1 MIFYIITAIFSFVF
15 YYLLCFNSQ
24 NIINKIFYIGLYLL
38 FAIILRFIIAP
49 ELNKDYYGYFDLH
62 NFEDPEDAVSFLF
75 SEPYLYILY
84 KLLSFIIVSKD
95 TILLFIYWFNFII
108 TNAFFIWLATRLDL
122 NVWRKMV
129 LFVFYYFLFAF
140 VLLRNGPVY
149 ILFACF
155 FYYSYRNQKFNKIL
169 FTPFMHLSAI
179 SLIVTLF
186 HNNKYYLKI
195 LFALLLLVLPVF
207 IFYVL
212 PLLNDLIALQS
223 SMHKVDSYSEQT
235 LNVSIFHI
243 IYFFIIS
250 TILVLVILVYK
261 KYAFHPILITTSL
274 FYYIAF
280 YVNPVLGFRFSPY
293 FIMAVIFFFSD
304 NTNKS
309 KWNKYLD
316 IVSFFMLPYF
326 VFTLFET
333 HTL

>member
-1 MIFYIITAIFSFVF
+1 
-15 YYLLCFNSQ
+15 
-24 NIINKIFYIGLYLL
+24 
-38 FAIILRFIIAP
+38 
-49 ELNKDYYGYFDLH
+49 
-62 NFEDPEDAVSFLF
+62 
-75 SEPYLYILY
+75 
-84 KLLSFIIVSKD
+84 
-95 TILLFIYWFNFII
+95 
-108 TNAFFIWLATRLDL
+108 
-122 NVWRKMV
+122 
-129 LFVFYYFLFAF
+129 
-140 VLLRNGPVY
+140 
-149 ILFACF
+149 
-155 FYYSYRNQKFNKIL
+155 
-169 FTPFMHLSAI
+169 MHLSAI